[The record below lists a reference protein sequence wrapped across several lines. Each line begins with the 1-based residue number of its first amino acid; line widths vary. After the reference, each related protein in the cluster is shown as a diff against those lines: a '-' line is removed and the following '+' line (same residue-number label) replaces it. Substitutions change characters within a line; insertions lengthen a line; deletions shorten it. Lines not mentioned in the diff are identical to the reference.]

1 MVLRVIIAFE
11 TMEKREKNVVWDVG
25 GEMLVSNFSELMS
38 GNCANWS
45 MRSRTR
51 KENTKTIEECLR
63 IGKTSDRRH
72 RGRIMGFVRRC
83 RR

>member
-1 MVLRVIIAFE
+1 MVLCVIIALE
-11 TMEKREKNVVWDVG
+11 TMEKREKNIVWDVR

-51 KENTKTIEECLR
+51 KEDTKTIEECLG
-63 IGKTSDRRH
+63 IGKASDRRH
-72 RGRIMGFVRRC
+72 RGRIIEFIRRW